1 VRFQRQILQRDAR
14 RTADCLGDSKRERG
28 HLSKYGGLRFPMR
41 NPLPATLLQRGR
53 LPQLRSVARR
63 SWHEGIQENL
73 ISINGLPSQKR
84 KSS

>member
-1 VRFQRQILQRDAR
+1 
-14 RTADCLGDSKRERG
+14 
-28 HLSKYGGLRFPMR
+28 MR

-63 SWHEGIQENL
+63 PWQEGIQENL